1 MALPKIVT
9 AVISPKPIVVATLK
23 QYHILSKMLFIFGSI
38 IHTPTLTQAK
48 MIMYVVKNFNAPVRF
63 STIFISRVFFIIPPP
78 ALFNKIISILPDLVN
93 KIKNTIFI
101 CPEYKSFAF
110 ALLRYPTDDSL
121 NHHNKKVRP
130 LKVGL

>member
-38 IHTPTLTQAK
+38 IHTPTLTQAN
-48 MIMYVVKNFNAPVRF
+48 MIIYVVKNFNAPVRF

-93 KIKNTIFI
+93 KIKNMIFI
-101 CPEYKSFAF
+101 CEFAHF
-110 ALLRYPTDDSL
+110 PYLILITVL
-121 NHHNKKVRP
+121 I
-130 LKVGL
+130 GQQI

>member
-1 MALPKIVT
+1 MRIEQIERNIDMALPKIVT

-38 IHTPTLTQAK
+38 IHTPTLTQAN

-101 CPEYKSFAF
+101 CKFAHF
-110 ALLRYPTDDSL
+110 PYLILITVL
-121 NHHNKKVRP
+121 
-130 LKVGL
+130 VGQQI